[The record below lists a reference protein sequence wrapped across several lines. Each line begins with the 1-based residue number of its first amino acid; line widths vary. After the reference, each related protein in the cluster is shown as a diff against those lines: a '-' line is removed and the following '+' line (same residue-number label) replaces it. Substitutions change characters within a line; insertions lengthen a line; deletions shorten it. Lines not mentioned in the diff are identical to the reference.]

1 MSLAIKTGFILCAG
15 LGTRMMPLTKDKPKA
30 LVDVLGKTLLAR
42 LHDHLK
48 ALGVN
53 RIIVNVHHHKDV
65 MLAYLK
71 THFPDVIISVEDE
84 LLETGGGLI
93 KAKHLLGDAPFLVVD
108 CDSLGE
114 QGSDLPLKQWI
125 SNYDSSMDVFLLLA
139 RKEKCVGFE
148 GKGDY
153 FCDENQKL
161 NYRGDHDSAPFVAS
175 GARIVHPRNLA
186 GEVLEKFSSKRLW
199 DKAEKKGSLYG
210 FVADQVLF
218 HVGTPEGLRDTN
230 DRLNESF

>member
-15 LGTRMMPLTKDKPKA
+15 LGTRMMPLTQDKPKA
-30 LVDVLGKTLLAR
+30 LLEVLGKTLLVR

-65 MLAYLK
+65 MLTYLK
-71 THFPDVIISVEDE
+71 THLPDVIISVEDE
-84 LLETGGGLI
+84 LLETGGGLV
-93 KAKHLLGDAPFLVVD
+93 KAKHLLGDDPFLVVN
-108 CDSLGE
+108 CDSLWE
-114 QGSDLPLKQWI
+114 KDSNLPLKQLI
-125 SNYDSSMDVFLLLA
+125 STYDSSMDVYLLLA

-161 NYRGDHDSAPFVAS
+161 VYRGENDFAPFVAA
-175 GARIVHPRNLA
+175 GARIVHPRNLE
-186 GEVLEKFSSKRLW
+186 GEVLEKFSSKQLW

-218 HVGTPEGLRDTN
+218 HVGTPEGLHDTN
-230 DRLNESF
+230 LTLNESF